1 MRSRAATEVAE
12 LAVWPHW
19 TPLFITG
26 LTTAVAMASLVQ
38 RHAFT
43 SASARPAI
51 GLAAIAV
58 SPWILECFGLL
69 LPPGAVPVKIAVFA
83 APVIGGTLA
92 LVVAYPNGYDY
103 APFLLVMLSG
113 TMAAVFG
120 PWPGA
125 AVTGVSAAALIGLEI
140 ANVFNGSAIWCFA
153 LCMGWASTSAVR
165 RQLCTLAELQTAQ
178 ADLARQAADEERRR
192 LAREIHDLVAHSLA
206 VTMLH
211 LTGARL
217 ALRAG
222 ESGDALEALEQ
233 AELTGRLAM
242 GEIRRTVGLLGSPAE
257 SATGPPTPRA
267 GDIPALVEEF
277 RAAGL
282 QVSLL
287 LPDDAGALDALS
299 PAVGVTLYR
308 AVQESLSNTV
318 KHAPGQPAAVQL
330 DTAGDT
336 ARLTVVNPLPA
347 PPSLFRADDGRPADR
362 PDATGAGEGG
372 WGHGL
377 RGMHER
383 ARALGGVV
391 SAGPRGGSWV
401 VEACVPLSVDDRT
414 VAVATAVP
422 AVVRP
427 GCVLPQAAPLLG
439 AAGEP

>member
-1 MRSRAATEVAE
+1 MRNRAADEVAE

-26 LTTAVAMASLVQ
+26 LTAAVAVASVVQ

-43 SASARPAI
+43 VASARPAL
-51 GLAAIAV
+51 GLAAIAI

-69 LPPGAVPVKIAVFA
+69 LPPRAVAAKVVAFA
-83 APVIGGTLA
+83 APVLGGTLA

-103 APFLLVMLSG
+103 APFLLVMLAG

-125 AVTGVSAAALIGLEI
+125 AVAGASAAALIGLQI
-140 ANVFNGSAIWCFA
+140 AHAFEGSAIWCFA
-153 LCMGWASTSAVR
+153 LSMGWASTSAVR

-222 ESGDALEALEQ
+222 DDGEALDALEQ

-242 GEIRRTVGLLGSPAE
+242 GEIRRTVGLLGSSAE

-267 GDIPALVEEF
+267 ADIPVLVEEF

-282 QVSLL
+282 QVSLSS
-287 LPDDAGALDALS
+287 PGDAGALDSVS
-299 PAVGVTLYR
+299 PAIGVTLYR
-308 AVQESLSNTV
+308 AVQESLSNAV
-318 KHAPGQPAAVQL
+318 KHAPGQPAVVQL
-330 DTAGDT
+330 DLADDT

-347 PPSLFRADDGRPADR
+347 PLSRVHGDDGRQPAGL
-362 PDATGAGEGG
+362 DAAVARDGG

-383 ARALGGVV
+383 ARALGGAVA
-391 SAGPRGGSWV
+391 AGPRGGSWV
-401 VEACVPLSVDDRT
+401 VELCVPLSVEVRS
-414 VAVATAVP
+414 VP
-422 AVVRP
+422 AP
-427 GCVLPQAAPLLG
+427 AAAPLLG